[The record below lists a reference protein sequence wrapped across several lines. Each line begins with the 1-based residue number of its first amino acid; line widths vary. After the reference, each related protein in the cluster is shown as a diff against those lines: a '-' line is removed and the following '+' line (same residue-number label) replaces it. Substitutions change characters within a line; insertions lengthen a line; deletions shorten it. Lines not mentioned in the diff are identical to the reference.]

1 MIILMGLAGSGKSTQ
16 GQLLAA
22 ATGKVWLSAGQV
34 LRDTGD
40 PEVKAIQESGKLV
53 PNELVERL
61 MIDGMLKAVREG
73 KDVIID
79 GFPRDAEQAEWLAE
93 NLATVMKL
101 VLIIEVP
108 KSELIRRL
116 ELRGRSDDTREA
128 IEERFRIVEQNICSI
143 CEILSAKGRGVNA
156 NSASSN
162 RGRECIKNLY
172 SAEQKWSYSKR
183 LPPCVKAVGYWAI
196 C

>member
-40 PEVKAIQESGKLV
+40 PEVKATQESGKLV

-79 GFPRDAEQAEWLAE
+79 GFPRDAYQAKWVSVTLA
-93 NLATVMKL
+93 AVMNL
-101 VLIIEVP
+101 VLII
-108 KSELIRRL
+108 
-116 ELRGRSDDTREA
+116 
-128 IEERFRIVEQNICSI
+128 
-143 CEILSAKGRGVNA
+143 
-156 NSASSN
+156 
-162 RGRECIKNLY
+162 
-172 SAEQKWSYSKR
+172 
-183 LPPCVKAVGYWAI
+183 
-196 C
+196 